1 MILTRAIAKTFHLL
15 IEIFSWLVL
24 IAGFIIG
31 FTIGDGFVQ
40 SILFAI
46 GGLIAAFVLLVV
58 FLGLFVQI
66 QQIRHELEQIRS
78 LLAKK

>member
-1 MILTRAIAKTFHLL
+1 M
-15 IEIFSWLVL
+15 L

-31 FTIGDGFVQ
+31 FTMGDGFVQ

-46 GGLIAAFVLLVV
+46 EGLIAAFVLLVV

-78 LLAKK
+78 LLAKR